1 MHPHSADVFVDAYLA
16 RHAGPTAIAQ
26 RPLWQAPWLL
36 ALVAAALSL
45 LAGVLWRVLGLPAGP
60 VLVLPGIAVAGAL
73 PVYLCACL
81 LKQRKRLM
89 RARGEVALLR
99 QLCSLW
105 AQSEGACLKE
115 VDVHGRLLAMSERG
129 RQLMDVC
136 DFDALHG
143 SDWLGV
149 WSGEAAAAARDAF
162 ARACA
167 GEPARFALRNGGT
180 C

>member
-45 LAGVLWRVLGLPAGP
+45 LAGLLWRSLGLPAGP

-105 AQSEGACLKE
+105 AQSEA
-115 VDVHGRLLAMSERG
+115 
-129 RQLMDVC
+129 
-136 DFDALHG
+136 
-143 SDWLGV
+143 
-149 WSGEAAAAARDAF
+149 
-162 ARACA
+162 
-167 GEPARFALRNGGT
+167 PA
-180 C
+180 